1 MHSRRDF
8 FHQPPRRLPYLRRL
22 QVTSLSRR
30 DAESNA
36 AWEKFLPFDPRLVV
50 DHSLSRLSN
59 NHLFLR
65 FCESHLLIDDGR
77 TVKLLERSGKKCWM
91 LSARKLEIVW
101 VDSPEYWLWISI
113 LDSRFEEVAALLMVC
128 WFEIRGNIS
137 SSMLSKGTVYGAY
150 LVFKEG
156 EIGAFG
162 FRSQPLETSFR
173 YILGSTRTGLCNDRR
188 AFLESGMPEDGW
200 LEIELGEYYV
210 GFDEEELVMSVLET
224 REGGWKGGIIVQES
238 EIRPK

>member
-65 FCESHLLIDDGR
+65 SVNPLFSSMMAE
-77 TVKLLERSGKKCWM
+77 
-91 LSARKLEIVW
+91 
-101 VDSPEYWLWISI
+101 
-113 LDSRFEEVAALLMVC
+113 RFEEVAALLMVC

-173 YILGSTRTGLCNDRR
+173 YILRSTRTGLCNDRR

-224 REGGWKGGIIVQES
+224 REGGWKGGIIVQEI
-238 EIRPK
+238 EIRPKGKKKFCVIQ

>member
-65 FCESHLLIDDGR
+65 FCESPLLIDDGR
-77 TVKLLERSGKKCWM
+77 TRSGKKCWM

-113 LDSRFEEVAALLMVC
+113 LDSRLNSFQDGLCNRFEEVAALLMVC

-162 FRSQPLETSFR
+162 FRSQPLETRF
-173 YILGSTRTGLCNDRR
+173 G
-188 AFLESGMPEDGW
+188 
-200 LEIELGEYYV
+200 
-210 GFDEEELVMSVLET
+210 
-224 REGGWKGGIIVQES
+224 
-238 EIRPK
+238 

>member
-65 FCESHLLIDDGR
+65 FCESPLLIDDGR
-77 TVKLLERSGKKCWM
+77 TLLERSGKKCWM

-113 LDSRFEEVAALLMVC
+113 PDSRLNSFQNGREHSTVKHWFEEVAALLMVC

-162 FRSQPLETSFR
+162 FRSQPLETRF
-173 YILGSTRTGLCNDRR
+173 G
-188 AFLESGMPEDGW
+188 
-200 LEIELGEYYV
+200 
-210 GFDEEELVMSVLET
+210 
-224 REGGWKGGIIVQES
+224 
-238 EIRPK
+238 